1 MRDSSLQVTFR
12 RGKPLAAYDYLQ
24 RGGQRKSVRTRR
36 VELGM
41 LIDFDRK
48 GEPMGIEI
56 TAPGKLTL
64 SAINR
69 VLREL
74 GLTPLRR
81 SDLRPL
87 LAA

>member
-1 MRDSSLQVTFR
+1 
-12 RGKPLAAYDYLQ
+12 
-24 RGGQRKSVRTRR
+24 
-36 VELGM
+36 
-41 LIDFDRK
+41 
-48 GEPMGIEI
+48 MGIEI